1 MPTADHAAISGFLGT
16 RVDRG
21 DVPAVVAAVSNR
33 NALLYVGAFG
43 KCDVARN
50 IDATT
55 DTIFRIASM
64 TKPVTSLAIM
74 MLYDAEQIALDAP
87 VTTYLPDYRQPPVLT
102 RFTGAD
108 LTYDSRPARRPLTI
122 RDLLTHTSGVGYP
135 FLAPVLA
142 RLSTAGTRDRDLP
155 LLHDPGARWTYGPNT
170 AILGR
175 VVARVS
181 GGTLDAFCQARIFDP
196 LGMVDT
202 GYDVPPEKRDRVATE
217 HRRDA
222 SGKLAERPNP
232 ATIQSRG
239 RGDDGL
245 FSTARDYSAF
255 MRLFLNGGRH
265 GTARL
270 VREETIRMMVINQIG
285 QLTVAR
291 QVAADPLIAREFGMG
306 KDKFGFGFQIE
317 TEPSERGMRT
327 PGSLSWAGI
336 LNTHF
341 WVDPRKQIAAVV
353 LMQLLPAYDDRVVDL
368 LQGFERL
375 VYVSFQ

>member
-1 MPTADHAAISGFLGT
+1 MSTADHAAISGFLGT

-108 LTYDSRPARRPLTI
+108 LTCDSRPARRPLTI

-181 GGTLDAFCQARIFDP
+181 AGRTHPSSRLLRAPADEATGKALQPLDGCRPADAAAHTRAHSP
-196 LGMVDT
+196 RPP
-202 GYDVPPEKRDRVATE
+202 VPP
-217 HRRDA
+217 
-222 SGKLAERPNP
+222 
-232 ATIQSRG
+232 
-239 RGDDGL
+239 
-245 FSTARDYSAF
+245 
-255 MRLFLNGGRH
+255 
-265 GTARL
+265 
-270 VREETIRMMVINQIG
+270 VRAP
-285 QLTVAR
+285 TVAR
-291 QVAADPLIAREFGMG
+291 LRIVQRRVRLAEQAEDSQQRVLDEVFSVPDVAGE
-306 KDKFGFGFQIE
+306 
-317 TEPSERGMRT
+317 
-327 PGSLSWAGI
+327 
-336 LNTHF
+336 
-341 WVDPRKQIAAVV
+341 
-353 LMQLLPAYDDRVVDL
+353 LPAVREPTAAMRPL
-368 LQGFERL
+368 SSRPAPP
-375 VYVSFQ
+375 